1 MPALNRVLFNVLCKD
16 LSGSVAFYRQ
26 LLDLETTY
34 ESDWFVTL
42 SPKGQPHIE
51 IGLIDQVSQF
61 TPRHA
66 WGMHEGTYLTFVV
79 DDVYDVLDRARAL
92 GAEVVAEPVALDYG
106 QTRGLIRDLNGMV
119 LDISTPTAD
128 LQLREDVVLQP
139 DEMEEGGKAE
149 RPETA
154 PNWADFHP
162 ERAH

>member
-16 LSGSVAFYRQ
+16 LSASVTFYQQ

-42 SPKGQPHIE
+42 SPKGQPEIV

-79 DDVYDVLDRARAL
+79 DDVYDVLNRARAL
-92 GAEVVAEPVALDYG
+92 GAEVVSEPVALDYG
-106 QTRGLIRDLNGMV
+106 QTRALICDLNGMV
-119 LDISTPTAD
+119 LEISTPTELLAG
-128 LQLREDVVLQP
+128 R
-139 DEMEEGGKAE
+139 EEGGLDLDGAAE
-149 RPETA
+149 GGEQAQPDDNRWP
-154 PNWADFHP
+154 HHSGL
-162 ERAH
+162 RH

>member
-1 MPALNRVLFNVLCKD
+1 MPALTRVLFNVLCKD
-16 LSGSVAFYRQ
+16 LSASVTFYRQ

-42 SPKGQPHIE
+42 SPKGQAEIE

-92 GAEVVAEPVALDYG
+92 GAEVVSEPVALDYG
-106 QTRGLIRDLNGMV
+106 QTRALICDLNGMV
-119 LDISTPTAD
+119 LDISTPTELLAGREEAGVQTEEHAEPAEPSHAD
-128 LQLREDVVLQP
+128 ENRWGHDTGLR
-139 DEMEEGGKAE
+139 
-149 RPETA
+149 
-154 PNWADFHP
+154 H
-162 ERAH
+162 

>member
-16 LSGSVAFYRQ
+16 LSASVTFYQQ

-42 SPKGQPHIE
+42 SPKGQPEIV

-79 DDVYDVLDRARAL
+79 DDVYDVLERARGL
-92 GAEVVAEPVALDYG
+92 GAEVVSEPVALDYG
-106 QTRGLIRDLNGMV
+106 QTRALICDLNGMV
-119 LDISTPTAD
+119 LDISTPTELLAG
-128 LQLREDVVLQP
+128 REENGVETD
-139 DEMEEGGKAE
+139 E
-149 RPETA
+149 RPDDA
-154 PNWADFHP
+154 GPDQP
-162 ERAH
+162 EENRWGYDRGLRH

>member
-16 LSGSVAFYRQ
+16 LSASVTFYRQ
-26 LLDLETTY
+26 LLDLDTTY

-79 DDVYDVLDRARAL
+79 DDVFDVLDRARAL
-92 GAEVVAEPVALDYG
+92 GAEVVSEPVALDYG

-119 LDISTPTAD
+119 LDISTPTE
-128 LQLREDVVLQP
+128 QLAAREDSGVESDQRTESTELPQP
-139 DEMEEGGKAE
+139 EGSRWGYDTGL
-149 RPETA
+149 R
-154 PNWADFHP
+154 H
-162 ERAH
+162 

>member
-1 MPALNRVLFNVLCKD
+1 MPALNRVQFNVLCKD

-42 SPKGQPHIE
+42 SPKGQPEIE

-79 DDVYDVLDRARAL
+79 DDVFDVLDRARAL
-92 GAEVVAEPVALDYG
+92 GAEVVSEPVALDYG

-119 LDISTPTAD
+119 LDISTPTEE
-128 LQLREDVVLQP
+128 LQLREDVVIELADADHASDQTQS
-139 DEMEEGGKAE
+139 DE
-149 RPETA
+149 RS
-154 PNWADFHP
+154 WADFHP
-162 ERAH
+162 VRAH

>member
-16 LSGSVAFYRQ
+16 LSASVAFYRE

-34 ESDWFVTL
+34 ESEWFVTL
-42 SPKGQPHIE
+42 SPKGQKQIE

-79 DDVYDVLDRARAL
+79 DDVHDVLERARAL
-92 GAEVVAEPVALDYG
+92 GAEVVSEPVALDYG
-106 QTRGLIRDLNGMV
+106 QTRALICDLNGMV

-128 LQLREDVVLQP
+128 LGLREDILL
-139 DEMEEGGKAE
+139 DETDEAGRDQAGDH
-149 RPETA
+149 
-154 PNWADFHP
+154 NWGHDTGIRH
-162 ERAH
+162 

>member
-1 MPALNRVLFNVLCKD
+1 MPALNRVLFNVLCSD

-42 SPKGQPHIE
+42 SPKDRPEIE

-66 WGMHEGTYLTFVV
+66 WGMHEETYLTFVV
-79 DDVYDVLDRARAL
+79 DDVYEVLDRARAL
-92 GAEVVAEPVALDYG
+92 GAEVVSEPVALDYG

-119 LDISTPTAD
+119 LDISTPTE
-128 LQLREDVVLQP
+128 LLTGREDGGVP
-139 DEMEEGGKAE
+139 D
-149 RPETA
+149 A
-154 PNWADFHP
+154 PGNHEDARQSEDNRWAYDTGMRH
-162 ERAH
+162 